1 MKNSDI
7 SITSYSWPL
16 GILAFVAQFII
27 SAVLFIHNIIFFNAV
42 TYQGIA
48 PFGIENVFYNFLELI
63 SFTLIVA
70 ASTIFWVS
78 NSFLNGIFLLR
89 QKLLK
94 YSYAFFGECFFFFF
108 IFYEA
113 CIKV

>member
-70 ASTIFWVS
+70 ASTIFLGLKFISKWDF
-78 NSFLNGIFLLR
+78 SFEAEIVKVFLC
-89 QKLLK
+89 
-94 YSYAFFGECFFFFF
+94 FFWGMLFFFF
-108 IFYEA
+108 IFMRP
-113 CIKV
+113 V